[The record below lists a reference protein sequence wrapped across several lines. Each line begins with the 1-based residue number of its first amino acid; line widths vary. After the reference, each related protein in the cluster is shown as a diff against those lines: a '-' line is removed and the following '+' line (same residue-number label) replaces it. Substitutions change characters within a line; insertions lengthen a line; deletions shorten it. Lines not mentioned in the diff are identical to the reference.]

1 MTIINNSPFYGATGN
16 LPGFSARSVNTL
28 NNLDSDINIITEN
41 GLSLGVSGS
50 SISLTNTGVRLINGL
65 SGAIDFVAGTAVNF
79 NIVGNT
85 LTINSSDII
94 LPGASYSIGG
104 AGILITQTPG
114 SSAATI
120 SNIGVLSY
128 NGITG
133 NIEGV
138 SGAIAG
144 AGTEAGVKGV
154 VGGGGATTEATALGS
169 GIPVMPGLA
178 NCIAAFC

>member
-1 MTIINNSPFYGATGN
+1 MTVINNSPFYGATGN
-16 LPGFSARSVNTL
+16 LPGFSARSVSTL

-65 SGAIDFVAGTAVNF
+65 SGAIDLVAGTAVNF

-104 AGILITQTPG
+104 AGILVTQTPG
-114 SSAATI
+114 STAATI

-128 NGITG
+128 NGIT
-133 NIEGV
+133 
-138 SGAIAG
+138 
-144 AGTEAGVKGV
+144 
-154 VGGGGATTEATALGS
+154 
-169 GIPVMPGLA
+169 
-178 NCIAAFC
+178 